1 MASLF
6 RSISIKI
13 FGIAAGL
20 LALMIVTSLVSASLT
35 NQVHR
40 QLRTLSESLVPLTMT
55 LADLRSNMLTTRLE
69 IARQE
74 QVGAPPAACRA
85 AAAKLSAEGDRLIV
99 QAEALRALGAELAVL
114 ERNRLKLARLEGLI
128 EAIDDE
134 HGQLDAL
141 VLRQCANPSGS
152 DSARLVN
159 AEADSHVAELA
170 ARTNAVSA
178 EISTFVAEGG
188 RIVEQ
193 NQALAARANLALIV
207 ASALVGLLLA
217 YLVARGLTRPIIRL
231 QAGARAVQAGD
242 LSSAV
247 PVTSSDEIGDVTT
260 AFNEMV
266 EGLRSRERIKETFGQ
281 YVDPRVVSGL
291 ISGSTQSI
299 AAGEKQVATLYF
311 SDLAGFTSIA
321 ERLAPSTVV
330 ALVNAYFTEMS
341 RPIREHHGII
351 DKYMGDGIMAFWVPP
366 FSDASTQA
374 LEACKAALIQFE
386 RLEVF
391 RAQVPDI
398 IGLRRDIPQI
408 ALRVG
413 ISTGEVVVGSI
424 GSEIARS
431 FTVMG
436 DSVNFGSRLEGTNKV
451 YGTNLLIDGMT
462 RDRAGAAIEVRE
474 IDLLAVVGRNEPSRV
489 FELAGLA
496 GGLSDTTQAL
506 FDAYADGL
514 SHYRSGAWMK
524 AEKAFRAALAI
535 VPTDGPATTMLARC
549 RQLRAA
555 PPAEWD
561 GVWRLTGK

>member
-20 LALMIVTSLVSASLT
+20 LALMIATSLVSASLT

-74 QVGAPPAACRA
+74 QGGVPPAACRA
-85 AAAKLSAEGDRLIV
+85 TAAKLSAEGDRLIV

-128 EAIDDE
+128 EAINDE
-134 HGQLDAL
+134 HKQLDAL
-141 VLRQCANPSGS
+141 VLRQCANTPGS
-152 DSARLVN
+152 DTAGLVN

-170 ARTNAVSA
+170 ARANAVSA

-193 NQALAARANLALIV
+193 NQELAARANMALIA

-217 YLVARGLTRPIIRL
+217 YLVTRGLTRPIIRL

-242 LSSAV
+242 LNSAV

-330 ALVNAYFTEMS
+330 ALVNAYFAEMS
-341 RPIREHHGII
+341 RPIRDHHGII

-366 FSDASTQA
+366 FADASTQA

-386 RLEVF
+386 RLEAF

-408 ALRVG
+408 AMRVG

-474 IDLLAVVGRNEPSRV
+474 IDLLAVVGRDEPSRV

-514 SHYRSGAWMK
+514 SHYRSGAWIK
-524 AEKAFRAALAI
+524 AEKAFKAALAI

-549 RQLRAA
+549 EQLRAT
-555 PPAEWD
+555 PPANWD
-561 GVWRLTGK
+561 GVWRLTKK